1 MRFSERG
8 RTDRRTASRRAL
20 AGGAGVVLC
29 AALLVMLFPSV
40 ALACPICFQVE
51 DTQTINGVR
60 AGVIVLMSV
69 TVVVLSAVAAFA
81 VRIWRNEK
89 LNRPDA

>member
-1 MRFSERG
+1 MVAAG
-8 RTDRRTASRRAL
+8 ICWVAASAT
-20 AGGAGVVLC
+20 
-29 AALLVMLFPSV
+29 

-69 TVVVLSAVAAFA
+69 TVVVLTGVAAFSIR
-81 VRIWRNEK
+81 VWRNEK
-89 LNRPDA
+89 ASRPDA

>member
-1 MRFSERG
+1 MRCNGRG
-8 RTDRRTASRRAL
+8 
-20 AGGAGVVLC
+20 V
-29 AALLVMLFPSV
+29 ALLATLLILLAPAV

-51 DTQTINGVR
+51 DANTVAGVR

-69 TVVVLSAVAAFA
+69 TVIVLSAVGAFS

-89 LNRPDA
+89 AGRSDA

>member
-1 MRFSERG
+1 MRRNL
-8 RTDRRTASRRAL
+8 RRVAA
-20 AGGAGVVLC
+20 AGACWMAAGTT
-29 AALLVMLFPSV
+29 

-69 TVVVLSAVAAFA
+69 TVVVLTAVAAFSI
-81 VRIWRNEK
+81 RLWRSEK
-89 LNRPDA
+89 ANRPDA

>member
-1 MRFSERG
+1 MRCDGRG
-8 RTDRRTASRRAL
+8 VAL
-20 AGGAGVVLC
+20 L
-29 AALLVMLFPSV
+29 AALLILLAPSV

-51 DTQTINGVR
+51 DANTVAGVR

-81 VRIWRNEK
+81 IRLWRNEK
-89 LNRPDA
+89 GSRSDA